1 MGLIKHNTLAGQL
14 SAVTGTNAPKA
25 VLICGDPFLV
35 RQAFDALTSELLKGQ
50 SKSFAL
56 DTLDGKITP
65 VGDVVEQVSTFS
77 FLASKKVVALKDAA
91 MFDVRG
97 GAGER
102 PYSAADMDVLSD
114 LIIKG
119 IPDNHT
125 LVMTTGVPDRRKKIY
140 KVIKEYGL
148 IIDCT
153 VAQGERKA
161 DLDEQRAV
169 LRALSRQILAGTGK
183 TMDTP
188 GFDALI
194 AQTGFNPELFA
205 GNIEKLLAYTGSRQV
220 ITVQDIMAV
229 VHRDKKDPIF
239 SLTNAVMQRD
249 TALALNLL
257 SSLFNNGFHPLQILK
272 SLENQVRKLLVIK
285 CFITEIYAAHSHT
298 PSLKHMSFNEFKQT
312 LLEKIVAWDQQMIAK
327 DKADAM
333 VLAVNSEEL
342 SKKGKAKKGP
352 AIDLLL
358 APNPKN
364 PYPVFQNF
372 RNSENFS
379 LDELSQALTT
389 LADLDYRM
397 KSSGADAKT
406 GIENF
411 IMVLCRKG
419 DASSCEKLKS
429 WQPYPT

>member
-1 MGLIKHNTLAGQL
+1 MGLIKHNTLARQL
-14 SAVTGTNAPKA
+14 AAVTGKDAPKA
-25 VLICGDPFLV
+25 FLICGDPFLV
-35 RQAFDALTSELLKGQ
+35 RKAFDTLTSELLRGQ
-50 SKSFAL
+50 SKVFAL
-56 DTLDGKITP
+56 ETLDGKTTP

-77 FLASKKVVALKDAA
+77 FIGSKKVIALKDAPLFIA
-91 MFDVRG
+91 KG

-102 PYSAADMDVLSD
+102 SYSAADMDVLAD
-114 LIIKG
+114 LIAKG
-119 IPDNHT
+119 IPDSHT
-125 LVMTTGVPDRRKKIY
+125 LVMTTGTLDRRKKMYNVMNEHGI
-140 KVIKEYGL
+140 

-169 LRALSRQILAGTGK
+169 LRDLSRQMLSGTGK
-183 TMDTP
+183 TLDTP
-188 GFDALI
+188 GFNALME
-194 AQTGFNPELFA
+194 QTGFNPELFA
-205 GNIEKLLAYTGSRQV
+205 GNIEKLLAYTGTRQV

-249 TALALNLL
+249 ATLALNLV

-272 SLENQVRKLLVIK
+272 TLENLVRKLLAIK
-285 CFITEIYAAHSHT
+285 CFTTEIYGT
-298 PSLKHMSFNEFKQT
+298 PNQMPPLRNMSFNGFKQT
-312 LLEKIVAWDQQMIAK
+312 LLEKIVVRDQQMLAV

-333 VLAVNSEEL
+333 VLAGNSDASPQK
-342 SKKGKAKKGP
+342 SKFKKSP

-358 APNPKN
+358 APNPKS

-379 LDELSQALTT
+379 LDELTQALKT
-389 LADLDYRM
+389 LADLDYRV
-397 KSSGADAKT
+397 KSSGADTKT

-419 DASSCEKLKS
+419 DASSPCAKPKL
-429 WQPYPT
+429 W